1 MKLTRTVLFLS
12 LLVTAFAWSQT
23 HVGAKFVPKKTTT
36 NPDSAYFGDIGI
48 RGAWVAPDLDKDGKP
63 EILVTDYTKTGR
75 IHAFEAVG
83 NDTVE
88 WIWSSPRL
96 DQVAGLPNGAGGGST
111 PRTIRTGD
119 MDGDGRGEIITSRGG
134 VGGGILIFEWDG
146 VTGSN
151 KFGTLPSAFI
161 PANVP
166 YGSNLGPLAGT
177 PNEGGLQLTI
187 EHFEVEDVD
196 GDGKQELLLPKN
208 LSGTVNDDF
217 VIISASGEWDY
228 ENQGFAAFQIE
239 GTTGRV
245 ASTKF
250 GGASPYAIHP
260 ADLNGDGK
268 KELVCHM
275 WNFAATWIMKVTA
288 ADTYTIPDTTGTTT
302 NGNQF
307 FYPNPATDHVA
318 LFGGI
323 VGDLDKDGTDEVYLP
338 LYTDGAPTSGS
349 VFVVD
354 YAKNEVITTI
364 DSAHVVNVGPATSQN
379 ASGVGISSFT
389 GVIADLDRNG
399 KQEVLVGSSYPSNVV
414 ALEYNGTGS
423 TKDPASYVRKVL
435 YKGQDPVVYNVS
447 KRDSLIYRDSLG
459 VKDSVKFAL
468 KDSALVNGE
477 GFVSKMTKPVDI
489 DGDGKIEVVLP
500 YQAITENLTSATFQ
514 RKLYWNSFKYAGTD
528 SAKWVL
534 DSTKTITDSTK
545 TTPNPAT
552 WAFRTLEADVAGS
565 VNESK
570 YTFITPDDYV
580 LNQNFP
586 NPFNP
591 STTVSFTLP
600 LTKKVTVKVYDML
613 GKEVRTL
620 LSNEELAKGSHSVV
634 WNGRDNRGRQV
645 ASGSYIFRMNAGNV
659 EKSIKMMMVK

>member
-12 LLVTAFAWSQT
+12 LLFTAFAWSQT

-36 NPDSAYFGDIGI
+36 NPDSAFFGDIGI

-63 EILVTDYTKTGR
+63 EIIVTDYTKTGR
-75 IHAFEAVG
+75 IHVFEAAG

-88 WIWSSPRL
+88 WVWSSPRL
-96 DQVAGLPNGAGGGST
+96 DQVAGLPYGAGGGST

-119 MDGDGRGEIITSRGG
+119 MDGDGKGEIITSRGG
-134 VGGGILIFEWDG
+134 LGGGILIFEWDG

-151 KFGTLPSAFI
+151 KYGTIPSAFI

-166 YGSNLGPLAGT
+166 YGANLGTLAGIA
-177 PNEGGLQLTI
+177 NEGGLQLTI

-217 VIISASGEWDY
+217 VIISASGEWDF

-354 YAKNEVITTI
+354 YAKNEVITKI

-399 KQEVLVGSSYPSNVV
+399 KKEVLVGSSYPSNVV
-414 ALEYNGTGS
+414 ALEYNGGS
-423 TKDPASYVRKVL
+423 TKDPASYTRKVL
-435 YKGQDPVVYNVS
+435 YKGQDPTVYNVS
-447 KRDSLIYRDSLG
+447 KRDSVVYRDSLG
-459 VKDSVKFAL
+459 VKDSTKFAL

-500 YQAITENLTSATFQ
+500 YQAITENLASATFQ
-514 RKLYWNSFKYAGTD
+514 RKWTWRSFKYAGTD
-528 SAKWVL
+528 SAKWVQ
-534 DSTKTITDSTK
+534 DSTKTTTDSTK
-545 TTPNPAT
+545 TVPNPAT

-600 LTKKVTVKVYDML
+600 LTKKVTAKVYDML

-620 LSNEELAKGSHSVV
+620 LSNEELAKGTHSVV

-659 EKSIKMMMVK
+659 EKNIKMMMVK